1 MKTAFSKKWKK
12 STKARKQRKFRHNAP
27 LHTKQKFMH
36 SHLSKTLRKKYGKRA
51 VGLRKGDKVK
61 IMRGQYKKKTG
72 KVERIDLKKNLAYVS
87 DIEVIR
93 KDGSKRLIGVY
104 PSKLMIE
111 ELNLEDKRRAKA
123 IEGRKA
129 GEKPEQKK
137 EIEK

>member
-1 MKTAFSKKWKK
+1 MKIKFSKEWKK

-36 SHLSKTLRKKYGKRA
+36 SHLSKALKKKYGKRA

-61 IMRGQYKKKTG
+61 IVRGQYKKKTG

-93 KDGSKRLIGVY
+93 KDGSKRLIGIF
-104 PSKLMIE
+104 PSKLIIE
-111 ELNLEDKRRAKA
+111 ELNLEDKRRVET
-123 IEGRKA
+123 IEGKKA

-137 EIEK
+137 K